1 MSRLPTNADE
11 RAFFIE
17 RALTD
22 TGYFARNVLG
32 MDTDRTGNNAT
43 VSNVGRGGIRDY
55 GPHAEMV
62 RFLDDT
68 SCRTGAL
75 WAPRYSYKSSA
86 VKAFITRMVLAY
98 PDISILLIMHDQ
110 TDAEERSAQIRDS
123 LLDNDIIK
131 EMFDGQSLQGPVW
144 QRGRWTTSLR
154 TDKTIQQPTLSV
166 ASPKKPKTGGRFN
179 LIIFDDL
186 VSETSYLTE
195 AGRKEGIRC
204 VEKSLNLR
212 ARDTR
217 YLLVG
222 TPYHPE
228 DANHWVIDQGWRA
241 CTHLDVGC
249 QLEVRND
256 GTLGLAGEARWPN
269 LTKEFLSTYLED
281 GMTYELFMSQ
291 FKLRVVTGLT
301 QAFQRTHF
309 RPGTFRKDQH
319 SDLTGY
325 LLTDVAPSGS
335 PKGDFNVL
343 MYVGVDDREHVKIL
357 DLELGFWKMHEF
369 CTRYLRMLHRWQ
381 SRVMHRAELWEDSL
395 NFHSY
400 FQYLQMRSKESHQ
413 RITAERVKRNQ
424 TEKPKDERIA
434 GLALR
439 FQAQEIEVMDTVPRT
454 WTTGTEVRELWNP
467 EGYLDSDNP
476 NALPSGDLVDWF
488 VRFPHHGK
496 KDVPD
501 TLALV
506 DATDRKTDARI
517 CYWIRPS
524 RRSDSVSPRRQ
535 AQATTNGRT
544 RAGYG
549 QRFYDRCHQRGG

>member
-1 MSRLPTNADE
+1 MGHLPQDSEE

-17 RALTD
+17 RALSD
-22 TGYFARNVLG
+22 TGFFARKVLG
-32 MDTDRTGNNAT
+32 MDTDRTGNNDS
-43 VSNVGRGGIRDY
+43 VVDVGKGGIRDH
-55 GPHAEMV
+55 GPHQEMV
-62 RFLDDT
+62 KFLDDQ

-110 TDAEERSAQIRDS
+110 EDAKERSAQIRDS
-123 LLDNDIIK
+123 LLDNEVIQ
-131 EMFDGQSLQGPVW
+131 EMFDGQNLQGPVW
-144 QRGRWTTSLR
+144 QRERWTTSLR
-154 TDKTIQQPTLSV
+154 QDKTIQQPTLSV

-217 YLLVG
+217 YILVG

-228 DANHWVIDQGWRA
+228 DANHWVIDQGWKHL
-241 CTHLDVGC
+241 THLDVGC
-249 QLEVRND
+249 QLVVKDD
-256 GTLGLAGEARWPN
+256 GTLGLTGKARWPN
-269 LTKEFLSTYLED
+269 LSKEFLSTYLED

-291 FKLRVVTGLT
+291 FKLKVVAGLT

-309 RPGTFRKDQH
+309 KPAALTQSKIEDM
-319 SDLTGY
+319 TGY

-343 MYVGVDDREHVKIL
+343 MYVGMDEREHVGIL
-357 DLELGFWKMHEF
+357 DLELGYWKMYEF
-369 CTRYLRMLHRWQ
+369 CDRYLRMLHRWQ
-381 SRVMHRAELWEDSL
+381 SRVNHRLEVWEDSPS
-395 NFHSY
+395 FHSY
-400 FQYLQMRSKESHQ
+400 WQHINMRAKQTNQ
-413 RITAERVKRNQ
+413 RVVSERVKRNQ

-439 FQAQEIEVMDTVPRT
+439 AQAGEISVYDSVPRT
-454 WTTGTEVRELWNP
+454 WNTGTEVRELWHP
-467 EGYLDSDNP
+467 EGYIDSDAML
-476 NALPSGDLVDWF
+476 ALPSGDLIDWF

-506 DATDRKTDARI
+506 DATDRKTEVRI
-517 CYWIRPS
+517 CTWVRPS
-524 RRSDSVSPRRQ
+524 RRRPPESEKRQVFSKRKRQQPR
-535 AQATTNGRT
+535 
-544 RAGYG
+544 GYG
-549 QRFYDRCHQRGG
+549 QRFYERCRNR

>member
-1 MSRLPTNADE
+1 VSNLPHDADE

-22 TGYFARNVLG
+22 TGFFARRVLG

-43 VSNVGRGGIRDY
+43 VENVGKGGVRDY

-123 LLDNDIIK
+123 LLDNETIK

-228 DANHWVIDQGWRA
+228 DANHWVIDQGWKA

-249 QLEVRND
+249 HLVVKDD
-256 GTLGLAGEARWPN
+256 GTLGLEGDARWPN
-269 LTKEFLSTYLED
+269 LSKEFLSTYLED

-291 FKLRVVTGLT
+291 FKLKVVTGLT

-309 RPGTFRKDQH
+309 KPGVWRTADHQ
-319 SDLTGY
+319 DLTGY

-343 MYVGVDDREHVKIL
+343 MYVGIDEREHVKIL

-381 SRVMHRAELWEDSL
+381 SKVTHRAELWEDSL
-395 NFHSY
+395 NFHKLPQLLPIPANAQSGE
-400 FQYLQMRSKESHQ
+400 RS
-413 RITAERVKRNQ
+413 A
-424 TEKPKDERIA
+424 
-434 GLALR
+434 
-439 FQAQEIEVMDTVPRT
+439 
-454 WTTGTEVRELWNP
+454 
-467 EGYLDSDNP
+467 
-476 NALPSGDLVDWF
+476 
-488 VRFPHHGK
+488 HHGRARQAK
-496 KDVPD
+496 P
-501 TLALV
+501 
-506 DATDRKTDARI
+506 DRKAQRRAH
-517 CYWIRPS
+517 CRPS
-524 RRSDSVSPRRQ
+524 LEVSGAR
-535 AQATTNGRT
+535 N
-544 RAGYG
+544 
-549 QRFYDRCHQRGG
+549 RGHGHGAAHLEHRD